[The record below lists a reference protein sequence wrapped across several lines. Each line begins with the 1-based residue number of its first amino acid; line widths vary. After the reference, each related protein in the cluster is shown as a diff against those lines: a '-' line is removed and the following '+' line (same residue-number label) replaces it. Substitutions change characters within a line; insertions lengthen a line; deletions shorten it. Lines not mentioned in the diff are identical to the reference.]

1 MQVFSEAWRLIAEWN
16 ADLVMIVALSLRV
29 SLTATVI
36 ASLLAVPVGAAVAIW
51 AFPGRRVVVVAATS
65 LMALPPVVV
74 GLFVYLLLSRSGP
87 LGAFGLLFTPSAMII
102 AQSILIFP
110 IVVAL
115 TREAVLPL
123 EREYRLLVLS
133 VDASPWLHIRT
144 LVWDARFAVVTAVL
158 AGFGRALAEVGA
170 VIIVGGNINGVTRIM
185 TTTIAL
191 ETSKGNLELAL
202 ALGLILIAIAL
213 ILNGITH
220 AVVNMGRKYQMS
232 R

>member
-51 AFPGRRVVVVAATS
+51 SFPGRRAVVVAATS

-87 LGAFGLLFTPSAMII
+87 LGTFGLLFTPSAMII

-123 EREYRLLVLS
+123 EREYRFLILS

-202 ALGLILIAIAL
+202 ALGLILITIAL
-213 ILNGITH
+213 ILNALTH
-220 AVVNMGRKYQMS
+220 AVVNLGRKYQLS